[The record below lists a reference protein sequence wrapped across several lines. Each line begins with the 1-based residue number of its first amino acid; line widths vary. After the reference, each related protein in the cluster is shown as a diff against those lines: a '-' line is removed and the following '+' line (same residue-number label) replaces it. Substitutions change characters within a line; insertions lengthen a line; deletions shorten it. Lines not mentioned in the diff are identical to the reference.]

1 MPSSSRRSRAA
12 RLPWVLVCVLLT
24 LAVAVAGVL
33 AVPAIAGELAPAAQ
47 WRRTHAE
54 LGAGASPES
63 SSSGSEAH
71 DAAAGEAGSGT
82 SSASAGAED
91 AGPRAASSSEEAAAP
106 APLDPAEVA
115 RALHV
120 GLDGAPGTAAATVK
134 EAGQD
139 TALAGR
145 SPGKPMVPASNQ
157 KVLTALS
164 VAEHVAPQER
174 LATTVVAGEEPGEL
188 TLVAGGDTLLAPGAG
203 DPGAVNGHAGLGTL
217 AQRTAETMR
226 QETPGGVSGSVTV
239 TVDTSLF
246 AGPDRNP
253 AWEDEDVASGEITR
267 VSPIALYSHR
277 VPARDGTDPGAAGER
292 PEDPAV
298 AALDEFARQLQAE
311 LGDAA
316 RVTARGR
323 ARAPAEARE
332 VARVESAPVH
342 EQSAYML
349 AHSDNSLAETLAR
362 VAAGR
367 SGREAGVAG
376 VQNMLPATLREHGID
391 ATGLH
396 VLDASGMAPGNRVTP
411 TTLAGALDTLL
422 TEPRF
427 APYARGLP
435 VAGGT
440 GTLSER
446 FDDPQEAAARG
457 VSRAKTGTL
466 LDVVAL
472 TGYVQREDG
481 RVLVY
486 SVVLN
491 GVTGSTDEAK
501 DHVDRTVAE
510 LARTG

>member
-1 MPSSSRRSRAA
+1 MPSPSRRSPAA
-12 RLPWVLVCVLLT
+12 RLPWVLVCVLLA

-54 LGAGASPES
+54 LEAGASQA
-63 SSSGSEAH
+63 SSSGSAGH
-71 DAAAGEAGSGT
+71 DAAAAESGSGSSDASPGAADAGS
-82 SSASAGAED
+82 
-91 AGPRAASSSEEAAAP
+91 RAASSSGDADAAP
-106 APLDPAEVA
+106 APLDPAAVD
-115 RALHV
+115 RALHA

-139 TALAGR
+139 TALAGQ

-188 TLVAGGDTLLAPGAG
+188 TLVAGGDTLLAPGTG
-203 DPGAVNGHAGLGTL
+203 DPEAVNGHAGLGTL
-217 AQRTAETMR
+217 AQRTAEALR
-226 QETPGGVSGSVTV
+226 QESPEGVSGPVTV
-239 TVDTSLF
+239 TVDTTLF
-246 AGPDRNP
+246 TGPDRNP

-277 VPARDGTDPGAAGER
+277 VPARDGTDPGASGER
-292 PEDPAV
+292 PEDPAA

-316 RVTARGR
+316 RVSARGR
-323 ARAPAEARE
+323 AAAPAEARE
-332 VARVESAPVH
+332 LARVESATVH

-367 SGREAGVAG
+367 SGREAGMAG
-376 VQNMLPATLREHGID
+376 VQDMLPATLSAHGID
-391 ATGLH
+391 TTGLRA
-396 VLDASGMAPGNRVTP
+396 LDASGMAPGNRVTP

-422 TEPRF
+422 TEPHF